1 MKFRIVLAIPLL
13 GILLIVASQYTLEAK
28 SRMHKQAFGKTTDG
42 QEVDLY
48 ILTNNGGVEVAITNF
63 GATVVSLKVP
73 DRQGKVADVVLGYD
87 DLDGYVTDKA
97 HFGATVGR
105 YANRIAHGK
114 FVLNGTTYTLAKNN
128 GENHL
133 HGGIRGFD
141 KVLWTAK
148 DVSTPAAAA
157 LQLNYLSKDGEEGY
171 PGNLSAQVT
180 YTLANNNELRIDYAA
195 TTDKDTIVNL
205 TNHSYFNLAG
215 QGQGDILQHQLR
227 LDASRFTPVDATLI
241 PAGEIRSVKGTPFD
255 FTHSTAIGSRIG
267 QDDEQLKLGQGY
279 DHNFVLDDDI
289 RGKPVLA
296 AEVYEPTSGRTME
309 VWTTEPG
316 IQFYTG
322 NFLDGTAHG
331 KAGRTYPRRSGFC
344 LETQHF
350 PDSPNK
356 PKFPSTILKP
366 GTRFKSTTI
375 YKFSAR

>member
-1 MKFRIVLAIPLL
+1 MKLRMVLALLLL
-13 GILLIVASQYTLEAK
+13 GILATQHTLEAK
-28 SRMHKQAFGKTTDG
+28 SGMHKQVFGKTTDG

-48 ILTNNGGVEVAITNF
+48 LLTNQNGVEAAITNF
-63 GATVVSLKVP
+63 GATVVSLRVP
-73 DRQGKVADVVLGYD
+73 DRHGKVADVVLGYV
-87 DLDGYVTDKA
+87 DLDGYIHDKS

-114 FVLNGTTYTLAKNN
+114 FSLNGTTYTLAKNN

-141 KVLWTAK
+141 KVVWTAK
-148 DVSTPAAAA
+148 DVSTPAASV

-171 PGNLSAQVT
+171 PGNLPAQVT
-180 YTLANNNELRIDYAA
+180 YTLTNNNKLRIEYAA
-195 TTDKDTIVNL
+195 TTDKDRIINL

-227 LDASRFTPVDATLI
+227 LHASRFTPVDATLI
-241 PAGEIRSVKGTPFD
+241 PTGAIRRVKGTPFD
-255 FTHSTAIGSRIG
+255 FTRSTAIGSRIT

-279 DHNFVLDDDI
+279 DHNFVLDGDG

-316 IQFYTG
+316 IQLYTG
-322 NFLDGTAHG
+322 NFLDGTARG
-331 KAGRTYPRRSGFC
+331 KAGTTYPRRSAFC

-350 PDSPNK
+350 PDSPNH
-356 PKFPSTILKP
+356 PNFPSTILKP